1 MFRFENPQHL
11 GLMTIVLI
19 VVVLFIVHSLWQ
31 NRNLDRLGRRELIA
45 RLIPGQS
52 KYRSRLK
59 MALTTL
65 SLLFLIGALA
75 NPQWGTKK
83 EKVKAESSDVFIA
96 LDISQSMMAEDIS
109 PNRLER
115 AKRLTQNLITAL
127 RGNRLGIILFAGNA
141 YLQMPLSND
150 ISAAQMFISSANTS
164 QATTQG
170 TAIGEAIDLALRAY
184 EDGEAFQRALIV
196 LTDGENHD
204 DEAVVQ
210 AREAK
215 EKGLNIFTIGIGTEA
230 GGFVPY
236 RSTSGNQYKR
246 DKSGELVKS
255 SLNPQLI
262 RDIATAAGGK
272 HYFIQDGNE
281 VIVDLKKQIDRL
293 EKQEVEQ
300 RSFTDYESYFQY
312 MLGIGIV
319 LLILEFF
326 ISPRRPVSIA
336 EV

>member
-11 GLMTIVLI
+11 VF
-19 VVVLFIVHSLWQ
+19 LFIVIAVLFLYVAYSIWQ
-31 NRNLDRLGRRELIA
+31 KSNLEKLGSKALIMRLM
-45 RLIPGQS
+45 PGFS

-59 MALTTL
+59 ISLLIL

-83 EKVKAESSDVFIA
+83 EKVKAKSSDVFIA

-115 AKRLTQNLITAL
+115 AKRMTQNLITAI

-150 ISAAQMFISSANTS
+150 VSAAQMFVSSANTF

-170 TAIGEAIDLALRAY
+170 TTISEAIDLALRAY
-184 EDGEAFQRALIV
+184 DEGEAFQRALIII
-196 LTDGENHD
+196 TDGENHD
-204 DEAVVQ
+204 DEAVAK
-210 AREAK
+210 ARQAK
-215 EKGLNIFTIGIGTEA
+215 EKGLNIFTIGVGTE
-230 GGFVPY
+230 GGAFVPY
-236 RSTSGNQYKR
+236 RTSSGNQYKR
-246 DKSGELVKS
+246 DENGELVKS
-255 SLNPQLI
+255 TLNPQLI
-262 RDIATAAGGK
+262 RDLASAGGGK
-272 HYFIQDGNE
+272 HYFIQDGNQ
-281 VIVDLKKQIDRL
+281 VIADIKKQIDRL

-312 MLGIGIV
+312 LLGLGILFLV
-319 LLILEFF
+319 AEYFV
-326 ISPRRPVSIA
+326 SPRRRVSMS
-336 EV
+336 